1 MNSINVYLLSVL
13 LFWSAYA
20 MGQTGGTDKEC
31 LLTRLYDRAAT
42 LMGEGQLEAAQQCF
56 DSAFA
61 MPGVEQSPVYPTL
74 LNEQAT
80 LYVYQ
85 GDERRGLE
93 GKKSVLPHLHRTKDL
108 ETHVSVYNDL
118 GILYRRAH
126 EPDSALLYYN
136 KALEAALQYGD
147 ESWLAHLNM
156 NLAVFHYNL
165 KHFAEAEQYI
175 DRAWAHALKTD
186 ERLAAFNALQVGAN
200 IKLAAG
206 HAEEAGRSI
215 RQAWQMACE
224 EDNAEWKLR
233 CMSGFL
239 ACFGD
244 NHQTDSLKQY
254 LRMGNRLLHQ
264 VTPGTIAAR
273 GYLQARAK
281 ALLMLEQYAAA
292 LQDFRHLQ
300 QEGTG
305 TDRHTLY
312 TDMAQCYQAL
322 GDHKRAFACM
332 DSARLWTD
340 TLARR
345 ELTDEMARLN
355 IKYRTKEQE
364 LQNARLNEQ
373 LLQKEAAQLRTV
385 VAALCILFAAVL
397 ALAYFRHKQ
406 KATERRLQHVQQ
418 EKEREAARRYT
429 EGLEEECK
437 HLAKELHDGIAN
449 ELLALQMRIETA
461 GNHHPQAWKEISETV
476 NGLKQEIR
484 AISHEL
490 MPPDF
495 ERIGLDELLARY
507 ATFMSGNSQADIT
520 YHPSGHN
527 ERLDKET
534 ARDIYRITQE
544 TVANCLKHAQATCI
558 TLALETDETGR
569 CTLTITDNGNAFTLP
584 DNPEGIGLRTVEERA
599 KSLKATLS
607 REREKDQNRFT
618 LTFPIRQ
625 QHD

>member
-1 MNSINVYLLSVL
+1 MNSINVRLLSVL
-13 LFWSAYA
+13 LFWSACA
-20 MGQTGGTDKEC
+20 VAQTRGTDRDT

-42 LMGEGQLEAAQQCF
+42 LMGEGELETAQQCF

-61 MPGVEQSPVYPTL
+61 MPDVEQSPVYPTL

-85 GDERRGLE
+85 GNEQRGLE

-312 TDMAQCYQAL
+312 ADMAQCYQAL

-355 IKYRTKEQE
+355 IKYHTKEQE

-406 KATERRLQHVQQ
+406 KAAERRLQRLQQ
-418 EKEREAARRYT
+418 EKELEAARRYT

-449 ELLALQMRIETA
+449 DLLALQMRIETA
-461 GNHHPQAWKEISETV
+461 ENTSQAREDVARQVDRLRQSV
-476 NGLKQEIR
+476 R
-484 AISHEL
+484 DISHEL
-490 MPPDF
+490 MPPDL
-495 ERIGLDELLARY
+495 EHICMDGLLVHYAASLCSNRTIIGYCPIGYNEL
-507 ATFMSGNSQADIT
+507 I
-520 YHPSGHN
+520 
-527 ERLDKET
+527 DKPT
-534 ARDIYRITQE
+534 ARDIYRIVQE
-544 TVANCLKHAQATCI
+544 TVSNILKHGQATYIRI
-558 TLALETDETGR
+558 TLETTQSGF
-569 CTLTITDNGNAFTLP
+569 CTLDITDNGEAPVIP
-584 DNPEGIGLRTVEERA
+584 DHPQGIGLRTVAERA
-599 KSLKATLS
+599 KALNATLNRS
-607 REREKDQNRFT
+607 REKDTNRIT
-618 LTFPIRQ
+618 LTFQI
-625 QHD
+625 

>member
-1 MNSINVYLLSVL
+1 
-13 LFWSAYA
+13 

-31 LLTRLYDRAAT
+31 LLTRLYNRAAT
-42 LMGEGQLEAAQQCF
+42 LIGEGQLEAAQQSF

-61 MPGVEQSPVYPTL
+61 VPGVEQSPVYPTL

-254 LRMGNRLLHQ
+254 LRMGNRLLEQ

-312 TDMAQCYQAL
+312 ADMARCYQAL

-355 IKYRTKEQE
+355 IKYHTKEQE

-406 KATERRLQHVQQ
+406 KATERRLQRLQQ
-418 EKEREAARRYT
+418 EKELEAARRYT

-449 ELLALQMRIETA
+449 DLLALQMRIETA
-461 GNHHPQAWKEISETV
+461 ENTSQAREDVARQVDRLRQSV
-476 NGLKQEIR
+476 R
-484 AISHEL
+484 DISHEL
-490 MPPDF
+490 MPPDL
-495 ERIGLDELLARY
+495 ENICMDGLLVHYAASLCSNRTIIGYCPIGYNEL
-507 ATFMSGNSQADIT
+507 I
-520 YHPSGHN
+520 
-527 ERLDKET
+527 DKPT
-534 ARDIYRITQE
+534 ARDIYRIVQE
-544 TVANCLKHAQATCI
+544 TVSNILKHGQATYIRI
-558 TLALETDETGR
+558 TLETTQSGF
-569 CTLTITDNGNAFTLP
+569 CTLDITDNGEAPVIP
-584 DNPEGIGLRTVEERA
+584 DHPQGIGLRTVAERA
-599 KSLKATLS
+599 KALNATLN
-607 REREKDQNRFT
+607 RGREKDINRIT
-618 LTFPIRQ
+618 LTFQI
-625 QHD
+625 